1 MRNTSRKQGRKSV
14 RDAGNNQG
22 SLGNLIALLD
32 THTPPGPRMRG
43 KLDGSYPEVGLS
55 LRRKWV
61 GHIRRFSVLASELKA
76 RSPSPQP
83 HVAALLPSLGVG
95 PWGFESLGKSPRCS
109 PVYQPHVNRLLPSSQ
124 PCPTHSRGCSAGLC
138 PQVQAPGPV
147 CGSLASLT
155 QLHFSETSRSGPGA
169 VVVFLQTQARSRSQD
184 GAEPKLSPCQR
195 PPAHAAWAPGVTG
208 WKGRLRGCAWWRGAA
223 GTFLLLGAQP
233 LLLPARPG
241 Q

>member
-1 MRNTSRKQGRKSV
+1 MKVFRRKQGRKSV

-83 HVAALLPSLGVG
+83 HVAALLPNLGVG
-95 PWGFESLGKSPRCS
+95 PWGFESLGKSPGAALCISLMLTGYS
-109 PVYQPHVNRLLPSSQ
+109 PRHSPAP
-124 PCPTHSRGCSAGLC
+124 PTPEA
-138 PQVQAPGPV
+138 AP
-147 CGSLASLT
+147 LASA
-155 QLHFSETSRSGPGA
+155 P
-169 VVVFLQTQARSRSQD
+169 RSRPLVQSVV
-184 GAEPKLSPCQR
+184 PW
-195 PPAHAAWAPGVTG
+195 PP
-208 WKGRLRGCAWWRGAA
+208 
-223 GTFLLLGAQP
+223 
-233 LLLPARPG
+233 
-241 Q
+241 